1 MLESV
6 GKLADRQCQQQQASY
21 QLGSSDPHIQSA
33 QQDHPQEVQ
42 KHEEFNT
49 NLYFEH
55 LKELSTK
62 VSNRVRFLILNL
74 IDLKDVRFFAFFTQQ
89 HYESCLSLFNKLL
102 TDGAYHDNELPVF
115 ISLYED
121 TSREKSFLFSE

>member
-6 GKLADRQCQQQQASY
+6 GKLADRQCQQQASY
-21 QLGSSDPHIQSA
+21 QSGLSDPHA
-33 QQDHPQEVQ
+33 QDHPQEAQ

-55 LKELSTK
+55 LNEVSTK

-74 IDLKDVRFFAFFTQQ
+74 IELRDVRF
-89 HYESCLSLFNKLL
+89 
-102 TDGAYHDNELPVF
+102 
-115 ISLYED
+115 
-121 TSREKSFLFSE
+121 

>member
-6 GKLADRQCQQQQASY
+6 GKLADRQFQQQQHANY
-21 QLGSSDPHIQSA
+21 QSGSSDSHVQSA
-33 QQDHPQEVQ
+33 QQDHPQEAQ

-55 LKELSTK
+55 LKEVSTK

-74 IDLKDVRFFAFFTQQ
+74 IDLRNVRF
-89 HYESCLSLFNKLL
+89 
-102 TDGAYHDNELPVF
+102 
-115 ISLYED
+115 
-121 TSREKSFLFSE
+121 

>member
-6 GKLADRQCQQQQASY
+6 GKLADRQCQQQQQTNY
-21 QLGSSDPHIQSA
+21 QLGSPDSHVLSA
-33 QQDHPQEVQ
+33 QQDHPQETQ

-55 LKELSTK
+55 LKEVSSK

-74 IDLKDVRFFAFFTQQ
+74 IELREVRFYGFFFRTMITV
-89 HYESCLSLFNKLL
+89 SLK
-102 TDGAYHDNELPVF
+102 AV
-115 ISLYED
+115 
-121 TSREKSFLFSE
+121 